1 MALINQA
8 GFAEIHGVSRKTV
21 TGWKTR
27 GWLVLEGGQVDV
39 EASNAIL
46 VKHRPGG
53 IQVVTQ
59 PAPGNKSGNT
69 DGAGNKSA
77 KVTVKE
83 GETVKQAALRALAAS
98 TDDITI
104 DQARLMKEKYLGLL
118 NQLEYDRESGLVVQ
132 SAIVAREVGE
142 EYAKVRTRLLS
153 IPAEQAPYL
162 HRLKTV
168 LEVQDA
174 LQQMIT
180 DALEELTK
188 DGGM

>member
-8 GFAEIHGVSRKTV
+8 GFAEMHGVSRKTV
-21 TGWKTR
+21 TGWKSR
-27 GWLVLEGGQVDV
+27 GWLVIEDGQVDV
-39 EASNAIL
+39 EASNAVL
-46 VKHRPGG
+46 VTHRPGG
-53 IQVVTQ
+53 IQSVTQ
-59 PAPGNKSGNT
+59 LVQGNKPGNT
-69 DGAGNKSA
+69 GNKPA
-77 KVTVKE
+77 RVTVDE
-83 GETVKQAALRALAAS
+83 GESVEQAARRVVAS
-98 TDDITI
+98 SDFVMTI
-104 DQARLMKEKYLGLL
+104 DEARLMKEKYLGLL
-118 NQLEYDRESGLVVQ
+118 NQLEYDRESGLVVE

-168 LEVQDA
+168 VEVQDA

-188 DGGM
+188 DGGI

>member
-1 MALINQA
+1 MLINQA
-8 GFAEIHGVSRKTV
+8 GFAEMHGVSRKTV
-21 TGWKTR
+21 TGWKAR
-27 GWLVLEGGQVDV
+27 GWLVVEGGQVDV
-39 EASNAIL
+39 DASNAIL
-46 VKHRPGG
+46 AKHRPGG

-69 DGAGNKSA
+69 IAAGNRPA
-77 KVTVKE
+77 KVTVRD
-83 GETVKQAALRALAAS
+83 GESIEQAAGRALAAS
-98 TDDITI
+98 NDDITI
-104 DQARLMKEKYLGLL
+104 DDARLMKEKYLGLL
-118 NQLEYDRESGLVVQ
+118 NQLEYDRESGLVVE

-168 LEVQDA
+168 VEVQDA